1 MSPNGALHSRANLH
15 EASRIDMSRP
25 LTLSLAVCAAFAA
38 AAPAVAQTSTRTSNV
53 PTLDI
58 YVTDTEGGK
67 ATLFVSPSGE
77 TVLVDTGNP
86 GDRDLNRIMQVLGAA
101 GVKKIDY
108 LISTHYHRDHIG
120 GLTALA
126 KRIPIAHVMDHGA
139 NVEVPEQVTG
149 FRAAYDSIIAAG
161 AKHTVLKPG
170 DRVPVKGLDWRIVI
184 AAAKPITTPLAGA
197 GASNAAA
204 CASFEPK
211 PDAPKPDDN
220 SQSVGSVISFGRFR
234 ALDLGDLLWNNE
246 RDLVCPRNLIGTVG
260 LYLVTHHGLDRSG
273 APVLVHAVR
282 PRVAVM
288 SNGTRKGGA
297 VATFQTLHTSP
308 RLEDIWATH
317 WSYAGG
323 IEHNP
328 PAVFIANV
336 DSASQIAAVLTAAP
350 GGQGGGAGDS
360 EHSPAHYIKISAR
373 ADGSFTVMNT
383 RNGFVKQYSRE

>member
-1 MSPNGALHSRANLH
+1 MTRHHIISLFLTAALVAASPVAAQRA
-15 EASRIDMSRP
+15 AS
-25 LTLSLAVCAAFAA
+25 
-38 AAPAVAQTSTRTSNV
+38 APTAK
-53 PTLDI
+53 TLDI

-77 TVLVDTGNP
+77 TVLIDTGNP
-86 GDRDLNRIMQVLGAA
+86 GDRDLGRIMQVLGAA

-120 GLTALA
+120 SLAALA
-126 KRIPIAHVMDHGA
+126 QRIPIAHFMDHGA
-139 NVEVPEQVTG
+139 NIEVPEQVAG

-161 AKHTVLKPG
+161 AKHTVLKAG

-184 AAAKPITTPLAGA
+184 AAAKPIATPLAGA
-197 GASNAAA
+197 GAPNAAA
-204 CASFEPK
+204 CARFERR

-220 SQSVGSVISFGRFR
+220 SQSVGSVVSYGRFR

-246 RDLVCPRNLIGTVG
+246 RDLVCPRNLIGTVE

-297 VATFQTLHTSP
+297 VASFQTLHTSP
-308 RLEDIWATH
+308 GLEDIWATH
-317 WSYAGG
+317 WSYAAGL
-323 IEHNP
+323 EHNP
-328 PAVFIANV
+328 PAAFIANA
-336 DSASQIAAVLTAAP
+336 DSPAQVATVLTAAP
-350 GGQGGGAGDS
+350 GGPDGGAGDT

-373 ADGSFTVMNT
+373 ADGSFTVMNE
-383 RNGFVKQYSRE
+383 RNGFVKEYGKRE